1 MEHTMKPARVPN
13 EIPQRFLLIWMFV
26 PLLLWTALAFLV
38 AMLPMSDAVL
48 LVWLGIWLLYFLAV
62 LAIPVCFDRVIFPEG
77 VQIRVFNKP
86 IRHIPVSEFKIL
98 CAVGEGKA
106 HYLCLS
112 GWNVEELAQRRESIL
127 QKGVFTRHELPF
139 IKRSPDWEKRLAR
152 EYLMNP
158 RKILR
163 NPSILWLPF
172 DPVLV
177 IYLRRM
183 YPQLP
188 YVDLRSGGTNP
199 FSMYPANQIPLT
211 NQQYRLDEAGV
222 HILDASAKREH
233 KCLDFR
239 QIKTI
244 LRVDRFVNM
253 SKVEPGHGSY
263 LVVSQKSIPE
273 LAQHGKKMRWHKWK
287 KQIVEQMP
295 EAEEMYAAEFHFSGF
310 FTRNWRTTTDCH
322 FVHTPEL
329 EQQLRNLCPHARW
342 VDYSQKWL

>member
-1 MEHTMKPARVPN
+1 MKPARVPV
-13 EIPQRFLLIWMFV
+13 ELPLKYTIIWMFA
-26 PLLLWTALAFLV
+26 PLLLWMALAIV
-38 AMLPMSDAVL
+38 IAMLPLSDSAVL
-48 LVWLGIWLLYFLAV
+48 VWIGIWFVSFLAV
-62 LAIPVCFDRVIFPEG
+62 FAIPVYFDRVVFPEG
-77 VQIRVFNKP
+77 IQIRVFNKP
-86 IRHIPVSEFKIL
+86 IRHIPVSEFKLL
-98 CAVGEGKA
+98 CAVGNGRQ

-112 GWNVEELAQRRESIL
+112 SLNVEELVQCRERIL
-127 QKGVFTRHELPF
+127 QKGLFTRHELPF

-163 NPSILWLPF
+163 NPSIFWLPF

-188 YVDLRSGGTNP
+188 YVDLRSGGANP

-211 NQQYRLDEAGV
+211 QWCYRLDEAGV
-222 HILDASAKREH
+222 HILDASGKTEH
-233 KCLDFR
+233 SCLDFR

-310 FTRNWRTTTDCH
+310 FTWNWRTTTDCH

-342 VDYSQKWL
+342 VDYSDKWL

>member
-1 MEHTMKPARVPN
+1 MKPARVPV
-13 EIPQRFLLIWMFV
+13 ELPLKYTIIWMFA

-38 AMLPMSDAVL
+38 AMLPLSDSAVL
-48 LVWLGIWLLYFLAV
+48 VWIGIWFVSFLAV
-62 LAIPVCFDRVIFPEG
+62 FAIPVYFDRVVFPEG
-77 VQIRVFNKP
+77 IQIRVFNKP
-86 IRHIPVSEFKIL
+86 IRHIPVSEFKLL
-98 CAVGEGKA
+98 CAVGNGRQY
-106 HYLCLS
+106 YLCLS
-112 GWNVEELAQRRESIL
+112 SWDVEELAQRRESIL

-188 YVDLRSGGTNP
+188 YVDLRSNQMGQW
-199 FSMYPANQIPLT
+199 SMSPVNQIPLT
-211 NQQYRLDEAGV
+211 SYRYRLDEAGIHV
-222 HILDASAKREH
+222 LDEFGKNERR
-233 KCLDFR
+233 CFQPQ

-244 LRVDRFVNM
+244 FRLDRFVNM
-253 SKVEPGHGSY
+253 STTEPGYGSY

-310 FTRNWRTTTDCH
+310 FTWNWRTTTDCH